1 MAYAASKAAIVG
13 FTKSLAFDLAP
24 HGIAVNAVPPSPIRT
39 SRAIGTNRR
48 EFGDDLERG
57 FAERSKAI
65 PVGRSGTPEEV
76 AAAIVF
82 LASDGAAFV
91 TGQAL
96 GVDGGW

>member
-1 MAYAASKAAIVG
+1 MV
-13 FTKSLAFDLAP
+13 
-24 HGIAVNAVPPSPIRT
+24 
-39 SRAIGTNRR
+39 RR
-48 EFGDDLERG
+48 VAHHLERG

-65 PVGRSGTPEEV
+65 PVGRFGTPDEV

-82 LASDGAAFV
+82 LASEGAAFV